1 MKLTKDQ
8 ITLIVNSLNLKK
20 KKLELRIDYKK
31 RKLIEIREEYFKQ
44 RNFDALLIANNV
56 SSNDLS
62 GKSGH
67 LREAIRSKKLN
78 ILYMQN
84 QIKEID
90 NLIEL
95 YSE

>member
-1 MKLTKDQ
+1 MKPTKDQ

-56 SSNDLS
+56 SLNDLS
-62 GKSGH
+62 GKSGQ